1 MSAAAAARERSLAA
15 IKIDHAVV
23 SFVNEPVC
31 RPCVVLVL
39 AELEANEVA
48 AAFRT
53 GKNIHVSLIAL
64 IDPALSRKLSLTF
77 RTLDAGEFFVGKSI
91 GLRNVAGEN
100 NVLDRIGC
108 VVIGLI
114 TSCACAEHTRCF
126 VILGKS
132 KLHIKF

>member
-1 MSAAAAARERSLAA
+1 M
-15 IKIDHAVV
+15 
-23 SFVNEPVC
+23 
-31 RPCVVLVL
+31 L
-39 AELEANEVA
+39 AELKADKVA

-64 IDPALSRKLSLTF
+64 IDPALSRKLALTF
-77 RTLDAGEFFVGKSI
+77 RARNAGESFVGKSI

-100 NVLDRIGC
+100 NVLDRIGR